1 MPVAAGRSGGVRE
14 ADERT
19 LSSRAMLSR
28 LSGFCLMTLALMSV
42 GGRGK
47 AEELAIQRLEATH
60 GEEPARRLPKVMDGR
75 DTGDV
80 GWSVYPRTG
89 ERHSLMAQ
97 IAPTHALAFDLTF
110 CFLSG
115 QPKRYFGHFALSL
128 TTDPEPSLAG
138 NWQRVVPQSG
148 SALGTS
154 LTVQP
159 DGSVTSAEGDRM
171 IGDAIFQLRV
181 PAPAGRVTG
190 FRVEVIPFER
200 PEAPGPRVSWNEYR
214 DFCLTEWRVTGVQES
229 STTNVALGCAVM
241 ASHTLWAGGSAQVL
255 TDGLPGSFI
264 HPADPGLGAA
274 FYFEI
279 DLRSERPL
287 DHLVIRSR
295 ADGFGTHHLS
305 QLKVQVL
312 DQPGAA
318 GGEQKWEYL
327 VPQESGDAGSASIAI
342 LRAAD
347 GRGNCRGRYLRVS
360 SESGAAH
367 APQLAEVE
375 AYPVL
380 TPRVR
385 SITANGRAL
394 SVSQAVA
401 PAGTGLV
408 EIALEI
414 PGSEIAPR
422 LPVRWRLRGWQDD
435 WETTEERV
443 VKIVRPSGGD
453 FRFEAQVG
461 HSDREW
467 DASVLSIPLKI
478 RIPFWKTTTFQ
489 WAWPSVVVIAAA
501 ATMRRIGRQRELRRL
516 AVLKHQSA
524 LAEERSRIAR
534 DMHDEVGARLCQL
547 AMMQDLMLK
556 THELPEKARENLR
569 EIARNTRQ
577 TVDALDHVVWAV
589 NPQHDSLD
597 GVANYIAHSATSY
610 LTPLD
615 ITCRLDLPFEWP
627 DVTIRSQARHHL
639 ILAIRE
645 ALQNIVKHAGA
656 KTVTLSMR
664 YESPELRLLIAD
676 DGCGLKPGPTD
687 SGQDGIANM
696 KARLAAIGGTC
707 EVRNREQ
714 GGTEVEMRAPL
725 PSDENNPS

>member
-1 MPVAAGRSGGVRE
+1 MLDEMPRAVFPSHLPRTWRVGIAAAMVGFACVAGPGR
-14 ADERT
+14 
-19 LSSRAMLSR
+19 
-28 LSGFCLMTLALMSV
+28 
-42 GGRGK
+42 
-47 AEELAIQRLEATH
+47 AEELPIQRLEASH
-60 GEEPARRLPKVMDGR
+60 GEEAERRLPKVKDGR

-80 GWSVYPRTG
+80 GWSAYPRTG
-89 ERHSLMAQ
+89 ERHSLMAT

-138 NWQRVVPQSG
+138 NWQPVVPQSG
-148 SALGTS
+148 FALGTS
-154 LTVQP
+154 LAVQG
-159 DGSVTSAEGDRM
+159 DGSVTAAEGDQM

-190 FRVEVIPFER
+190 FRVDVIPFER
-200 PEAPGPRVSWNEYR
+200 PEAPGPRLSWNEYR

-229 STTNVALGCAVM
+229 LTTNVALGCAVT
-241 ASHTLWAGGSAQVL
+241 ATHPLWAGGSAQVL

-274 FYFEI
+274 FHFEV
-279 DLRSERPL
+279 DLRSVRPL

-295 ADGFGTHHLS
+295 ADGFGTGHLS
-305 QLKVQVL
+305 RLRVRL
-312 DQPGAA
+312 SDQPMSSGAA
-318 GGEQKWEYL
+318 ANWEYL
-327 VPQESGDAGSASIAI
+327 IPEDAGAASLEI
-342 LRAAD
+342 LHAAD
-347 GRGNCRGRYLRVS
+347 GKGTCQGRYLNLS
-360 SESGAAH
+360 SESGEAH

-380 TPRVR
+380 TPRIR
-385 SITANGRAL
+385 TITADNRAL
-394 SVSQAVA
+394 SASPAVV
-401 PAGTGLV
+401 PAGAALV
-408 EIALEI
+408 EVAFDI
-414 PGSEIAPR
+414 PGSEIATR

-435 WETTEERV
+435 WQTTEERV
-443 VKIVRPSGGD
+443 VQIVRPAGGD
-453 FRFEAQVG
+453 FRFEAQAG

-467 DASVLSIPLKI
+467 DATVLSMPLKI
-478 RIPFWKTTTFQ
+478 RTHFWKTTTFQ
-489 WAWPSVVVIAAA
+489 VAWPTAVVIASALIL
-501 ATMRRIGRQRELRRL
+501 RRIGRQRELRRL
-516 AVLKHQSA
+516 AVLKHESA

-547 AMMQDLMLK
+547 AMMQDLILK
-556 THELPEKARENLR
+556 TDDLPEKARENLR

-615 ITCRLDLPFEWP
+615 IACRLDLPIEWP
-627 DVTIRSQARHHL
+627 DVIIRSQTRHHL

-645 ALQNIVKHAGA
+645 ALQNIVKHSGA
-656 KTVTLSMR
+656 KSVTLLMR
-664 YESPELRLLIAD
+664 YESSGLRLLISD
-676 DGCGLKPGPTD
+676 DGRGLQPGPSD
-687 SGQDGIANM
+687 SGQDGLANM

-725 PSDENNPS
+725 PAEENEKS